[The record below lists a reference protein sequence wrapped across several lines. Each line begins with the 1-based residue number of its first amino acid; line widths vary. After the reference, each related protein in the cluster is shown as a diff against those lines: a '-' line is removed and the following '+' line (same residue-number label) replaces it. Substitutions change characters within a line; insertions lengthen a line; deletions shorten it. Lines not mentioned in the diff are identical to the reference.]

1 MASKKNRK
9 NKVELLA
16 PAGNPEKLK
25 YALHYGADAVYAGV
39 PDFSL
44 RVRIN
49 NFTPETLKEA
59 TEYVHKRKKKIYAT
73 LNIYAHNRHIEN
85 IEKHLRFLKKIKID
99 GIIAS
104 DPGIIRMIKKY
115 APGVEIHL
123 STQAN
128 ATNWQAVQFWYEQG
142 VRRVVLAREVTL
154 AEIREIKKRVPK
166 MELEYF
172 IHGAMCMSYSGR
184 CILSKWM
191 TGRSANLGDCTQPC
205 RWQYKKTERVY
216 ETSMLEDKGRYV
228 IDMEEDQHGTY
239 FLNSYDLNLLEY
251 IEKLID
257 AGVDSLKIEGR
268 AKSIYY
274 LVSVTRA
281 YCKVMDAI
289 LSGASR
295 KKLAAVTE
303 DGKNELNKLVHRGY
317 TCGFLT
323 GREPEHNIKQDTI
336 KGAVKFVG
344 EIEGAKG
351 GLNIVKVH
359 NEIFLSDKLEA
370 LDPENVF
377 PVKIKKMYNHK
388 MEEVGEAHGGH
399 EKRYF
404 IEFDKALS
412 EKALIRKEIAGEGK

>member
-1 MASKKNRK
+1 MVLKRK
-9 NKVELLA
+9 KVELLA
-16 PAGNPEKLK
+16 PAGNLEKLK
-25 YALHYGADAVYAGV
+25 YAIHYGADAVYAGV

-59 TEYVHKRKKKIYAT
+59 VAYAHKHKKKIYAT

-85 IEKHLRFLKKIKID
+85 IEKHLKFLKKIKVD

-115 APGVEIHL
+115 APNIEIHL

-216 ETSMLEDKGRYV
+216 ETSMMDDKERFV
-228 IDMEEDQHGTY
+228 IDMEEDRHGTY
-239 FLNSYDLNLLEY
+239 FLNSYDLNLLEHVD
-251 IEKLID
+251 KLIE

-274 LVSVTRA
+274 LASVVRAYRKVTDTIVSGAARKKIASVTQSE
-281 YCKVMDAI
+281 K
-289 LSGASR
+289 
-295 KKLAAVTE
+295 E
-303 DGKNELNKLVHRGY
+303 ELDKLVHRGY
-317 TCGFLT
+317 TRGFLF
-323 GREPEHNIKQDTI
+323 GREPEHNIQQDTI
-336 KGAVKFVG
+336 KGALKFVG
-344 EIEGAKG
+344 EIEGAEEK
-351 GLNIVKVH
+351 LNIVKVH
-359 NEIFLSDKLEA
+359 NEIFLEDELEA
-370 LDPENVF
+370 LDTEKTYA
-377 PVKIKKMYNHK
+377 VKIKKMYNHK
-388 MEEVGEAHGGH
+388 KEEVGEAHGGH

-404 IEFDKALS
+404 IEFDRSLPAR
-412 EKALIRKEIAGEGK
+412 ALIRKEIADEGK

>member
-1 MASKKNRK
+1 M
-9 NKVELLA
+9 A
-16 PAGNPEKLK
+16 PAGNLEKLK

-59 TEYVHKRKKKIYAT
+59 AEYVHKRKKKIYAT
-73 LNIYAHNRHIEN
+73 LNIYAHNRHVEN
-85 IEKHLRFLKKIKID
+85 IEKHLKFLKKIKVD

-104 DPGIIRMIKKY
+104 DPGIIRMIKEY
-115 APGVEIHL
+115 APEIEIHL

-205 RWQYKKTERVY
+205 RWRYQKTERVY
-216 ETSMLEDKGRYV
+216 ETSMMEDKERFI
-228 IDMEEDQHGTY
+228 IDMEEDRHGTY

-251 IEKLID
+251 VDKLID

-274 LVSVTRA
+274 LASVVGVYR
-281 YCKVMDAI
+281 KVTDAI
-289 LSGASR
+289 LSGVSR
-295 KKLAAVTE
+295 KKLAVVIE
-303 DGKNELNKLVHRGY
+303 NGKSELNKLVHRGY
-317 TCGFLT
+317 TRGFLT
-323 GREPEHNIKQDTI
+323 GREPEHNTQQDTI
-336 KGAVKFVG
+336 KGTVKFVG
-344 EIEGAKG
+344 EIEGIKE

-359 NEIFLSDKLEA
+359 NEIFLKDKLEV
-370 LDPENVF
+370 LDPENAF

-404 IEFDKALS
+404 IEFDRVLP
-412 EKALIRKEIAGEGK
+412 EKALIRKEIADEEK